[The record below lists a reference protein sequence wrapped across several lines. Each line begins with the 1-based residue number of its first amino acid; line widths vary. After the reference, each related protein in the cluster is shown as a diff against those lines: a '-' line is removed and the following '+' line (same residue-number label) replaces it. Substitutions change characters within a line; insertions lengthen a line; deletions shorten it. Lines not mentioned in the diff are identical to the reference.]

1 MILESRHV
9 CAILRGRRSARNGEL
24 DRMGDVDDFDSGLDG
39 QLSQMAWSSA
49 NRARSSRALL

>member
-1 MILESRHV
+1 
-9 CAILRGRRSARNGEL
+9 
-24 DRMGDVDDFDSGLDG
+24 MGDVDDFDTGLDE